1 MSKSIIQTERQCYVT
16 GRTTNIDRHHL
27 VPGVANRKK
36 AEADGLWVYLYHP
49 LHMRDISVI
58 NNFGH
63 RETAVAKNGYCSIR
77 VDQFKG
83 LEKFKFYNIGELM
96 K

>member
-49 LHMRDISVI
+49 LHMALH
-58 NNFGH
+58 NNPELE
-63 RETAVAKNGYCSIR
+63 REYIRIGQRAYEKTHSREEWMKRYHKNY
-77 VDQFKG
+77 
-83 LEKFKFYNIGELM
+83 LEE
-96 K
+96 